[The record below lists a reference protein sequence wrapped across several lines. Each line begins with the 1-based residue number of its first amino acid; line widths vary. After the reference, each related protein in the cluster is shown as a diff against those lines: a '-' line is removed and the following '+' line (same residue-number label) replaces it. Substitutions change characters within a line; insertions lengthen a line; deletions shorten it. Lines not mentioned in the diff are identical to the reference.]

1 MSWVLPGVREVL
13 ASLLLLV
20 SALIALDFPALLLP
34 AKATSQPKSAG
45 ALLKALADCKNSAL
59 LKLSF

>member
-1 MSWVLPGVREVL
+1 LM
-13 ASLLLLV
+13 
-20 SALIALDFPALLLP
+20 ALDLPALLLP

-45 ALLKALADCKNSAL
+45 ALLKALADCKNSVT